1 MNRLF
6 LIFLLA
12 MSLPVMAQ
20 DREYELQDPYPAPAE
35 AWNAVKSVTFGW
47 GTIDERYQRN
57 AVPALSAKL
66 QLSAWRG
73 ERVSAQAVLLAPRA
87 IKSVSAKVSDLKSGK
102 NIIPAAAV
110 NKYFVCYSMADGYRN
125 KNGKHENLRLD
136 RAMFDSCLVADRL
149 SPLAEMSVPAKTLR
163 PIWLDI
169 RIPQNAAPGKYSAV
183 LSVNCDGETT
193 SIPFTVEVNKHVLPA
208 PKD

>member
-110 NKYFVCYSMADGYRN
+110 NKYFVCYSMADGIA
-125 KNGKHENLRLD
+125 EELRDLMQEAPD
-136 RAMFDSCLVADRL
+136 QQTRQDIQRIVSRL
-149 SPLAEMSVPAKTLR
+149 EQM
-163 PIWLDI
+163 
-169 RIPQNAAPGKYSAV
+169 
-183 LSVNCDGETT
+183 
-193 SIPFTVEVNKHVLPA
+193 
-208 PKD
+208 